1 GSVNRVIAW
10 GSARDTEAAMVALT
24 QRLEELARRNPSPGL
39 QAQVEQMQEIATE
52 AGDAAVQSA
61 AETTVIFVAML
72 AVLTVGFWYNRRRLA
87 IPFGQVLVTLERI
100 AAGSYGERLSEDQPD
115 EFGAIAHG
123 LNLMTAAL
131 AWRERMQEYASH
143 LLAALNAL
151 SGEGGGLA
159 QALTVVAA
167 ATGAAGMVLYQPDYD
182 ANTWA
187 PTARR
192 SLDAGI
198 VPRPVM

>member
-1 GSVNRVIAW
+1 
-10 GSARDTEAAMVALT
+10 
-24 QRLEELARRNPSPGL
+24 
-39 QAQVEQMQEIATE
+39 
-52 AGDAAVQSA
+52 
-61 AETTVIFVAML
+61 
-72 AVLTVGFWYNRRRLA
+72 
-87 IPFGQVLVTLERI
+87 

-143 LLAALNAL
+143 LLAALNAP

-198 VPRPVM
+198 VPRPVMKEIVGDGREVMHYEGEAAVALRARFHLQGPAG